1 MKPMVSS
8 SFKLHFTTARSSTFS
23 GFNLTFLG
31 VTILPATE
39 KTRSDLDEAADSSS
53 GNNWK
58 DFVPHF
64 MGQLELI
71 LLLLLLLL
79 LHHVRELLLV
89 VCLKEVSQ
97 GFGGALAN
105 LDDQG

>member
-1 MKPMVSS
+1 ML
-8 SFKLHFTTARSSTFS
+8 KLHSTTMRSSTFS
-23 GFNLTFLG
+23 GFKLAILG

-53 GNNWK
+53 GNSWK
-58 DFVPHF
+58 DFVLHF
-64 MGQLELI
+64 VGHLELI
-71 LLLLLLLL
+71 LLLLL
-79 LHHVRELLLV
+79 HHVRKLLLV

-105 LDDQG
+105 PDDQG